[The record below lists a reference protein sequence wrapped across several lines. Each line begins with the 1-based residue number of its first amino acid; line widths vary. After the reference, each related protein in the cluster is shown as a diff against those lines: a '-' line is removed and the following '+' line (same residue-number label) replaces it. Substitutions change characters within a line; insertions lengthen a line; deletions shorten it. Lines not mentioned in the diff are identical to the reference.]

1 MKRWR
6 FSGAVVW
13 ALIGLFLLGFAVIA
27 QVLRHETRP
36 SALVEMQVA
45 LPRAVQVIMSAGDRY
60 FAANLASFRALV
72 ASTAAMTR
80 DSYQIQARVQS
91 DAAWL
96 NPGHEDNYYI
106 ATAILPWQGEIDS
119 TQYILSRATAAR
131 PFDWQPAFYYA
142 FNELTFHK
150 SPVVAAEWLRRSANA
165 TTDELQKMQLMQL
178 AARWVAKSDDPK
190 LAIALHRSMAR
201 ETRHKAF
208 AVFLEK
214 RAQRLELL
222 ESISN
227 AAVVFARRKERQ
239 ARSIDELVRE
249 GLLSGVPVDPF
260 GADFALAPEG
270 KAIVQ
275 PPRRK

>member
-1 MKRWR
+1 MKR
-6 FSGAVVW
+6 SIISDAVGW
-13 ALIGLFLLGFAVIA
+13 ALVGTCLLGFATIA
-27 QVLRHETRP
+27 QVLKGEPRQ

-60 FAANLASFRALV
+60 FAANLAGFRALV

-80 DSYQIQARVQS
+80 DNYQIQARVQS

-106 ATAILPWQGEIDS
+106 ATAVLPWQGEIDA
-119 TQYILSRATAAR
+119 TQYILSRAAAAR
-131 PFDWQPAFYYA
+131 PFDWQPAFYFA
-142 FNELTFHK
+142 FNELTFRK

-208 AVFLEK
+208 AAFLEK

-222 ESISN
+222 ETLSN
-227 AAVVFARRKERQ
+227 AAAEFDRKKGRQ
-239 ARSIDELVRE
+239 ARTIDELIRE
-249 GLLSGVPVDPF
+249 GLLLSVPVDPF
-260 GADFALAPEG
+260 GAKFALAPEG
-270 KAIVQ
+270 KAIVLPTRPQ
-275 PPRRK
+275 